1 MSAADGPIGDDEAD
15 ALFADFAADP
25 VLILAVSGGPDLTA
39 LMYLAARWRARLD
52 RAPQLVAVTVDHGL
66 RPQARREAAD
76 VKRLA
81 KRLGVAHR
89 TVRWIGAKPLTGLQ
103 QAARTA
109 RYRLLATA
117 AMRFRA
123 RVVLTAHTL
132 DDQAET
138 VLLRMARGSGLSG
151 LAGMARRVPLAA
163 LMEPDWRPGR
173 PAGSG
178 SSAIADPFGA
188 DTAANATAT
197 GEHPAV
203 LARPLLDITKARLIA
218 TLNEAG
224 IAFAVDPS
232 NADPRFTRARL
243 RKLLP
248 VLAEEGLTAR
258 RLTELARRVQRSEAA
273 LEAMVNAAA
282 KRLVVTGTGARIAMG
297 RDIWQDLPD
306 EIVLRL
312 LGRAI
317 GTVGDEGPVELGK
330 LESLNDALMEMA
342 RSGVP
347 RFRRTLAG
355 AMVSV
360 GDRGIVIERAPRRR
374 GRRS

>member
-1 MSAADGPIGDDEAD
+1 M
-15 ALFADFAADP
+15 
-25 VLILAVSGGPDLTA
+25 
-39 LMYLAARWRARLD
+39 
-52 RAPQLVAVTVDHGL
+52 
-66 RPQARREAAD
+66 
-76 VKRLA
+76 
-81 KRLGVAHR
+81 
-89 TVRWIGAKPLTGLQ
+89 
-103 QAARTA
+103 
-109 RYRLLATA
+109 
-117 AMRFRA
+117 
-123 RVVLTAHTL
+123 
-132 DDQAET
+132 
-138 VLLRMARGSGLSG
+138 
-151 LAGMARRVPLAA
+151 
-163 LMEPDWRPGR
+163 
-173 PAGSG
+173 
-178 SSAIADPFGA
+178 
-188 DTAANATAT
+188 
-197 GEHPAV
+197 

-258 RLTELARRVQRSEAA
+258 RLAELARRVQRSEAA

-282 KRLVVTGTGARIAMG
+282 KRLVVTGTGAQIAMG

-355 AMVSV
+355 AMVSL